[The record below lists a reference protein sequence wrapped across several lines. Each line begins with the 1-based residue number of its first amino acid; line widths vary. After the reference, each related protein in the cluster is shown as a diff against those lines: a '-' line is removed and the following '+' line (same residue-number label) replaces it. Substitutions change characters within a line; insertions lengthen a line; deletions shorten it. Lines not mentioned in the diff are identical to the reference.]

1 MTRMNS
7 FVRLGFVPRNYDVAL
22 LALRVVF
29 GFTLCIAHGWPKVM
43 HFSAMTS
50 HFPDPLHIGSRFTLM
65 FAILSDLICSLLVVI
80 GLGTRWAALII
91 AINTGA
97 AFALVHKFALSGPH
111 SGELPLL
118 FCVWALAILIAGPGR
133 YSVDGA

>member
-1 MTRMNS
+1 MTTMNS
-7 FVRLGFVPRNYDVAL
+7 FVRLGFVPRNYDLGL
-22 LALRVVF
+22 LVLRVVF
-29 GFTLCIAHGWPKVM
+29 GFTLCIAHGWTKAV
-43 HFSAMTS
+43 HFSGMAS
-50 HFPDPLHIGSRFTLM
+50 HFPDPLHIGARFTLM

-97 AFALVHKFALSGPH
+97 AFVLVHKFALFGPH

-118 FCVWALAILIAGPGR
+118 FCFWAVAILIAGPGR

>member
-1 MTRMNS
+1 MNS
-7 FVRLGFVPRNYDVAL
+7 FLRLGFIPRNYDVGL
-22 LALRVVF
+22 LVLRVVF
-29 GFTLCIAHGWPKVM
+29 GFTLCILHGWVKVM
-43 HFSAMTS
+43 HFSAMAS
-50 HFPDPLHIGSRFTLM
+50 HFPDPLHVGAKFTLM

-97 AFALVHKFALSGPH
+97 AFVLVHKFALSGPH

-118 FCVWALAILIAGPGR
+118 FCAWALAILIAGPGR
-133 YSVDGA
+133 YSVDGI

>member
-1 MTRMNS
+1 MNS
-7 FVRLGFVPRNYDVAL
+7 FVRLGFVPRNYNVAL
-22 LALRVVF
+22 LVLRVIF
-29 GFTLCIAHGWPKVM
+29 GFTLCIVHGWPKAM
-43 HFSAMTS
+43 HFSAMAS
-50 HFPDPLHIGSRFTLM
+50 HFPDPLHIGGRFTLM

-97 AFALVHKFALSGPH
+97 AFVLVHKFALSGPH

-118 FCVWALAILIAGPGR
+118 FCVWALAIVIAGAGR

>member
-1 MTRMNS
+1 MNS
-7 FVRLGFVPRNYDVAL
+7 FVRLGFVPRNYNVAL
-22 LALRVVF
+22 LLLRVVF
-29 GFTLCIAHGWPKVM
+29 GFTLCIVHGWTKAM
-43 HFSAMTS
+43 HFSSMAA
-50 HFPDPLHIGSRFTLM
+50 HFPDPLHIGSKFTLM

-80 GLGTRWAALII
+80 GLGARWAALII

-97 AFALVHKFALSGPH
+97 AFVLVHKFALFGSH

-118 FCVWALAILIAGPGR
+118 FCVWALAILIAGPGP

>member
-1 MTRMNS
+1 MNK
-7 FVRLGFVPRNYDVAL
+7 FVRLGFVPRNYDVGL
-22 LALRVVF
+22 LVLRVVF
-29 GFTLCIAHGWPKVM
+29 GFTLCIAHGWAKAV
-43 HFSAMTS
+43 HFSAMAS
-50 HFPDPLHIGSRFTLM
+50 RFPDPLHVGARLTLM

-111 SGELPLL
+111 SGELALL
-118 FCVWALAILIAGPGR
+118 FCAGALAIVIAGPGR
-133 YSVDGA
+133 YSVDGV